1 MATKAKTKTTA
12 KTKAAKS
19 AKVKEAQ
26 KAAERTIVD
35 KTMEQLCTIFNLSEG
50 DTEKFMAY
58 DEDAKTESLKT
69 SISEISA
76 EDFEQFSD
84 EAKTYLKELGYKTED
99 EKAEKLTSA
108 TASSEFTKETATS
121 LAILLEQDEF
131 ELGDIVVKATQIFSK
146 IKGKAPAE
154 ASMEK
159 VAKKMIKLF
168 TNSKVKFVSRSGDTF
183 KVNPEMYLALKIA

>member
-19 AKVKEAQ
+19 AKVKGAQ

-50 DTEKFMAY
+50 DTEKFMAH
-58 DEDAKTESLKT
+58 DDSGKAEAIKASMG
-69 SISEISA
+69 EISA

-99 EKAEKLTSA
+99 EKAEALTSA
-108 TASSEFTKETATS
+108 TASGAFTKETAVS
-121 LAILLEQDEF
+121 LAILMEQDEF
-131 ELGDIVVKATQIFSK
+131 ELGDIVSKSTQLFNK
-146 IKGKAPAE
+146 IMGKAPAE

-159 VAKKMIKLF
+159 IVKKMIKLF
-168 TNSKVKFVSRSGDTF
+168 TNSKVKFISRSGDTF
-183 KVNPEMYLALKIA
+183 KVNPEMYLALKVA